1 MTSSNQQVYGSDFY
15 AWTLQSADLLR
26 QRKFSELDIEHLAE
40 EIESIGKSD
49 KRELL
54 SRFGVLLIHLLKW
67 RFQSERRSN
76 SWKCTIGE
84 QRSELLALLKD
95 SPSLKNEL
103 TSKKDQTYRNA
114 VRRTALETGLDK
126 ECFPCDCPFTFNQ
139 CLDFDF
145 LPE

>member
-1 MTSSNQQVYGSDFY
+1 MASSNQQIYGSDFY

-26 QRKFSELDIEHLAE
+26 QKKFSELDIEHLAE

-54 SRFGVLLIHLLKW
+54 SRFAVLLAHLLKW
-67 RFQSERRSN
+67 QFQAKKRSK
-76 SWKCTIGE
+76 SWKCTIEE
-84 QRSELLALLKD
+84 QRDELIALLQD

-103 TSKKDQTYRNA
+103 ASKKDQAYRSA
-114 VRRTALETGLDK
+114 VRKAVRETSLDK
-126 ECFPCDCPFTFNQ
+126 ERFPDLCPFTLKQ